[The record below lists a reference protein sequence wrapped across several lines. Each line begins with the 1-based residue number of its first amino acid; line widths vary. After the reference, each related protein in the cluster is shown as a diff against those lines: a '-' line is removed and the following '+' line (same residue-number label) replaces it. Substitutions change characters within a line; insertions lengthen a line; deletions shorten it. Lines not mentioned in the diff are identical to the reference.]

1 MGVLDIF
8 SSGNMDTCWFLT
20 ITAIV
25 IVVTKALLSR
35 SKSVPG
41 PWGFPIIGHL
51 PLLGKNPLKQF
62 EHYRAIYGD
71 VYKIQLGVWPTVI
84 INGHHTVRKVLGEQ
98 SDSFAARPAF
108 NSFKSIENM
117 TTLTFSYFNPRYLL
131 HRKIAS
137 SVVREYATKHSKKM
151 EEILQDEV
159 DVIVNEF
166 IRQNGKPFDPHKTVL
181 EATGSFIY
189 QFCYGK
195 GENVR
200 DDDDFLKYIKDF
212 NDFEEIAKAGN
223 PTDLLPW
230 MGFLFQKKIQKFNK
244 LIKDATK
251 SRKKKIGELLETFDL
266 KHIRHAVDLLMSKI
280 IKYELGDE
288 PNEIGLTKNDVLG
301 VVGDYSGAGFDT
313 SAKAFL
319 WLLLYMAEYPE
330 VQTKIQEEIE
340 EKIGNRRVTANDREQ
355 MPWTE
360 ATIIES
366 MRLAGVSPLGL
377 PHCATEDVFVNGY
390 MIKKGTVVLF
400 NYYSVGHDKQWDDT
414 FKFKPERFLDSEGK
428 LNKSKIES
436 VLSFSAGR
444 RRCPGEVLA
453 RNELFLLL
461 ASVLHKCQIR
471 KPQQEEYDLEGVFGA
486 TYSPKPYNICVLS
499 REF

>member
-1 MGVLDIF
+1 
-8 SSGNMDTCWFLT
+8 
-20 ITAIV
+20 
-25 IVVTKALLSR
+25 
-35 SKSVPG
+35 
-41 PWGFPIIGHL
+41 
-51 PLLGKNPLKQF
+51 
-62 EHYRAIYGD
+62 
-71 VYKIQLGVWPTVI
+71 
-84 INGHHTVRKVLGEQ
+84 
-98 SDSFAARPAF
+98 
-108 NSFKSIENM
+108 
-117 TTLTFSYFNPRYLL
+117 
-131 HRKIAS
+131 
-137 SVVREYATKHSKKM
+137 M

-166 IRQNGKPFDPHKTVL
+166 TRQNEKPFNPYKTVM

-200 DDDDFLKYIKDF
+200 NDEDFLQYIKNF
-212 NDFEEIAKAGN
+212 SSLEEITKTGN

-230 MGFLFQKKIQKFNK
+230 MRFLFRGKLQKFYKLISEARKYRTKKI
-244 LIKDATK
+244 
-251 SRKKKIGELLETFDL
+251 KKLLETFDP
-266 KHIRHAVDLLMSKI
+266 KDMRHAVDLLMSKI
-280 IKYELGDE
+280 IRYKLGDE

-301 VVGDYSGAGFDT
+301 VIGDYSGAGFDP

-319 WLLLYMAEYPE
+319 WLLLYVAEYPD
-330 VQTKIQEEIE
+330 VQRKIQEEIE
-340 EKIGNRRVTANDREQ
+340 EKIGNRRVTASDREQ

-360 ATIIES
+360 ATILES

-390 MIKKGTVVLF
+390 MIKKGTVVIF
-400 NYYSVGHDKQWDDT
+400 NYYSVGHDEQWEDT
-414 FKFKPERFLDSEGK
+414 FEFNPGRFLNSEGK

-444 RRCPGEVLA
+444 RRCPGAVLA

-461 ASVLHKCQIR
+461 ASVLQKCQIR
-471 KPQQEEYDLEGVFGA
+471 KPQQEEYDLEGIFST
-486 TYSPKPYNICVLS
+486 TYYPKPYNICVLS

>member
-1 MGVLDIF
+1 MAVLDIF
-8 SSGNMDTCWFLT
+8 SSGNMDTWWFLT

-35 SKSVPG
+35 SKSIPG
-41 PWGFPIIGHL
+41 PWGFPIIGHMS
-51 PLLGKNPLKQF
+51 LLGKNPLKKF
-62 EHYRAIYGD
+62 EYYRAKYGD

-84 INGHHTVRKVLGEQ
+84 INGHDTVRKVLSEQ
-98 SDSFAARPAF
+98 SDSFAARPPF
-108 NSFKSIENM
+108 NSFKSIANM
-117 TTLTFSYFNPRYLL
+117 KTLTFSYFNQRYLL
-131 HRKIAS
+131 HRKIGS

-166 IRQNGKPFDPHKTVL
+166 TRQNEKPFNPYKTVM

-200 DDDDFLKYIKDF
+200 DDEDFLQYIKNF
-212 NDFEEIAKAGN
+212 SSLEEITKTGN
-223 PTDLLPW
+223 PTDLLP
-230 MGFLFQKKIQKFNK
+230 
-244 LIKDATK
+244 
-251 SRKKKIGELLETFDL
+251 LLETFDP
-266 KHIRHAVDLLMSKI
+266 KDMRHAVDLLMSKI
-280 IKYELGDE
+280 IRYKLGDE

-301 VVGDYSGAGFDT
+301 VIGDYSGAGFDP

-319 WLLLYMAEYPE
+319 WLLLYVAEYPA
-330 VQTKIQEEIE
+330 VQRKIQEEIE
-340 EKIGNRRVTANDREQ
+340 KKIGNRRVTASDREQ

-360 ATIIES
+360 ATILES
-366 MRLAGVSPLGL
+366 MLLAGVSPLGL
-377 PHCATEDVFVNGY
+377 PHCATKDVFVNGY
-390 MIKKGTVVLF
+390 MIKKGTVVIF
-400 NYYSVGHDKQWDDT
+400 NYYSVGHDEQWEDT
-414 FKFKPERFLDSEGK
+414 FEFKPGRFLNSEGK

-444 RRCPGEVLA
+444 RRCPGAVLA

-461 ASVLHKCQIR
+461 ASVLQKCQIR
-471 KPQQEEYDLEGVFGA
+471 KPQQEEYDLEGIFST
-486 TYSPKPYNICVLS
+486 TYYPKPYNICVLS